1 MSVELREIV
10 LIPWLEQF
18 QMIILKG
25 RKEGSKEK
33 GVGGELLV
41 GNLFRINR
49 KVIFRVQRTSK
60 VFLRKSKKCQ
70 RETNKSSE
78 QSKRNFAVGCWFERG
93 IKLSECHELAGG
105 TYEAR
110 EN

>member
-33 GVGGELLV
+33 GWGRTLV
-41 GNLFRINR
+41 GKPIRINR
-49 KVIFRVQRTSK
+49 KVIFRFK
-60 VFLRKSKKCQ
+60 ELPKS
-70 RETNKSSE
+70 
-78 QSKRNFAVGCWFERG
+78 F
-93 IKLSECHELAGG
+93 
-105 TYEAR
+105 
-110 EN
+110 